1 MGAYIGGGAS
11 GGAFGWSMR
20 SPLAAWPAEVS
31 LASSLVASRAGALTG
46 FPAPAADIA
55 TRGSEGVTLREAN
68 RFVCLDVVRVVQG
81 TRLQRRLE
89 HSYDMIAVA
98 LCNR

>member
-11 GGAFGWSMR
+11 GGAFGCSIR
-20 SPLAAWPAEVS
+20 SPLAACPAEVS

-55 TRGSEGVTLREAN
+55 SEGSEGVTLRELSEAN
-68 RFVCLDVVRVVQG
+68 RFVPQYDIRVRS
-81 TRLQRRLE
+81 RRR
-89 HSYDMIAVA
+89 
-98 LCNR
+98 CNLVSNLGE